1 MQRKGIVWVTA
12 LVAGLVAAAVA
23 GATTT
28 AGKGSKDVTL
38 NLVAYS
44 TPRPVLTKLIDE
56 FRKTPQGAGIT
67 IRASYGPSS
76 AQGQAVANGLPAD
89 GVDPQH
95 GERHQRPRRQGADQQ
110 ELGQAELQRR
120 RLELGR
126 GLWPPRRQP
135 EEDQGLERP
144 DQARRTGRDGEPVHR
159 GDREVEHSRVLRRAA
174 PARQDRR
181 AGARLAAE
189 VLQEQCRLAGL
200 VRLECDE
207 HVPLGQGRRPAHVR
221 ERGDQREAPVRD
233 PAPDDVDRRL
243 HRGDPDEP
251 AQGRVDR
258 VLAVPQDLSGAEDPR
273 AERVPA
279 GQQAGARRVQEQVP
293 DPTGRDHDHEQ
304 AARRLARVDKKWFD
318 PRKSLMQQIEQSL
331 GVPT

>member
-56 FRKTPQGAGIT
+56 FQQDAAGRRHHHPGVLRPVLRPGSGGRE
-67 IRASYGPSS
+67 RAAGRRCH
-76 AQGQAVANGLPAD
+76 
-89 GVDPQH
+89 PQH

-159 GDREVEHSRVLRRAA
+159 GDREVEHPRRPTSRSAGSARPTCRRIDVGCRSSTRATSSRRTR
-174 PARQDRR
+174 PARTRR
-181 AGARLAAE
+181 TRSSRARAT
-189 VLQEQCRLAGL
+189 CCSRS
-200 VRLECDE
+200 R
-207 HVPLGQGRRPAHVR
+207 
-221 ERGDQREAPVRD
+221 
-233 PAPDDVDRRL
+233 
-243 HRGDPDEP
+243 
-251 AQGRVDR
+251 
-258 VLAVPQDLSGAEDPR
+258 
-273 AERVPA
+273 
-279 GQQAGARRVQEQVP
+279 ARRSTGSIPYVIPRQTMLIDVYIAAIQNEPEQGP
-293 DPTGRDHDHEQ
+293 SGTRSRG
-304 AARRLARVDKKWFD
+304 
-318 PRKSLMQQIEQSL
+318 S
-331 GVPT
+331 